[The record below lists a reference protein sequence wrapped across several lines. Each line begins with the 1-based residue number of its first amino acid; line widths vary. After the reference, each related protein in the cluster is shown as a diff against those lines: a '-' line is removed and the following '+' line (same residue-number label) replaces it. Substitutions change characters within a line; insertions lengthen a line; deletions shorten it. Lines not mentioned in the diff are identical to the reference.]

1 MWEILQFNDNTTGF
15 CLESLDKHS
24 VVTAEMC
31 TIKSFFTILNR
42 TLTKF
47 DKKSNI
53 TDHKNPIKCDESSG
67 KQDPKSKKQ
76 NWKRYVI
83 KADIDSPNYWPT

>member
-24 VVTAEMC
+24 VGMTEMC
-31 TIKSFFTILNR
+31 TIKRFFTILNR
-42 TLTKF
+42 TLTKC

-67 KQDPKSKKQ
+67 KQDYKSKNRIEKGM
-76 NWKRYVI
+76 
-83 KADIDSPNYWPT
+83 